1 VNDAALQ
8 NDPVA
13 VIVSWLEAATV
24 AGGQRNPNA
33 MTLATVDPEGRP
45 SARMVLLK
53 HIDSAQ
59 GFGVF
64 YTHYGSRK
72 GRDLAHCARAAA
84 VLYWPEPGRQVRLEG
99 PVTRSPGAESDAYF
113 ASRPEASQLNAW
125 VSEQSRTL
133 TDPALLDE
141 RLEAKRRELRLAT
154 PDGPFPRPEFWGGFR
169 LWFEAVELWREGRD
183 RFHERL
189 RYERDLRA
197 RGDSYDASDWRPRR
211 LQP

>member
-1 VNDAALQ
+1 VSHTAPE
-8 NDPVA
+8 NDPLA
-13 VIVSWLEAATV
+13 VIVAWLDEATA
-24 AGGQRNPNA
+24 AGAQRNPNA
-33 MTLATVDPEGRP
+33 MALATVDPEGRP

-53 HIDSAQ
+53 HIDAAQ

-72 GRDLAHCARAAA
+72 GRDLAHSAHAAA

-113 ASRPEASQLNAW
+113 ASRPEGSQLNAW
-125 VSEQSRTL
+125 VSEQSRSL
-133 TDPALLDE
+133 TDPAVLDE
-141 RLEAKRRELRLAT
+141 RLQAKRRELRLDA
-154 PDGPFPRPEFWGGFR
+154 PDGPFPRPSFWGGFR
-169 LWFEAVELWREGRD
+169 LWFEAIELWREGRD
-183 RFHERL
+183 RFHERV

-197 RGDSYDASDWRPRR
+197 RGDSFDAGHWLARR